1 MCDIN
6 YSLQVIDPCHSSMG
20 SLPKLDILQK
30 KTPEKFL
37 KNLLLEAKLV
47 KAEMGNLCSMGA
59 SAASKK
65 VQNGYYV
72 MSLTAVKL
80 QQTAVAE
87 LQCCIQHMHFI
98 KHNCAMLIY

>member
-1 MCDIN
+1 
-6 YSLQVIDPCHSSMG
+6 MG

-30 KTPEKFL
+30 KTPEKFV

-65 VQNGYYV
+65 V
-72 MSLTAVKL
+72 L
-80 QQTAVAE
+80 
-87 LQCCIQHMHFI
+87 
-98 KHNCAMLIY
+98 